1 MYTIGKFAKKLG
13 ITVHTLRVWDKEN
26 KLKPEYVSSGGHGYY
41 SEEQLKELIPKLDN
55 KKENRINI
63 GYVRVSA
70 KHPCE
75 AKRLQSNHSLRE
87 KDDLQRQYQVMELF
101 LAQKGKNFKIISDI
115 GSGINY
121 KKKGLNE
128 LLTLIST
135 NQVDTLYIVHKDRLI
150 RFGYELIE
158 KICEIHNVKI
168 EIINQSE
175 LKTDEEEL
183 VEDILN
189 IIHVFSC
196 RLNGKRSHINKKI
209 VEKLKNESR

>member
-26 KLKPEYVSSGGHGYY
+26 KLKPEYISNGGHRYY
-41 SEEQLKELIPKLDN
+41 SEEQLKKLLPQLEI
-55 KKENRINI
+55 KQENRINI

-70 KHPCE
+70 KH
-75 AKRLQSNHSLRE
+75 Q
-87 KDDLQRQYQVMELF
+87 KDDLERQSQVMELF
-101 LAQKGKNFKIISDI
+101 LAQKGKSFKIISDI

-121 KKKGLNE
+121 KKKGLSE

-135 NQVDTLYIVHKDRLI
+135 NQVDTLYIVYKDRLV

-158 KICEIHNVKI
+158 KICKIHDVKI

-175 LKTDEEEL
+175 LKTDEQEMID
-183 VEDILN
+183 DILN
-189 IIHVFSC
+189 IIHLFSC
-196 RLNGKRSHINKKI
+196 RMNGKRSHINKKI
-209 VEKLKNESR
+209 IEKLKNESTD